1 MRKLWYEQVP
11 HAQNI
16 SCQSELP
23 DPGAN
28 LEYLRHS
35 SDGRKQENIQYDANK
50 SIYMESYV
58 STSQTMSVLSF
69 EPDTMRRP
77 SGENATDMT

>member
-1 MRKLWYEQVP
+1 MLKIYRAKVSYLIQP
-11 HAQNI
+11 
-16 SCQSELP
+16 
-23 DPGAN
+23 PGAN

-77 SGENATDMT
+77 SGENATERI